1 MPGPASGPCSPWCQG
16 SDVSELPW
24 VKAAAEKQQV
34 DPGRLL
40 EICAEA
46 ALAASEIL
54 YELSGRIFSGE
65 CGPVTVRPLSR
76 PTDVDSRYAFFGG
89 NGYNT
94 SWGYANQYDSV
105 PGVCSHYGQLNPP
118 EIDLGAYPVTSV
130 TLVKIDGV
138 VIPAAEYELRD
149 YKRLLRLRPTAASV
163 PTERFGWPTG
173 QIQDLPD
180 TQPGTFSVT
189 YLYGQPAPAAGQLA
203 AKKLAEYLAL
213 PQLGDNT
220 KYPRRTQTVTRQ
232 GVTAQVSNPMDI
244 LRAGQLGIYEVD
256 SFLLAVNPKKNQR
269 QAAVWSPD
277 LARPRRQANPST
289 S

>member
-1 MPGPASGPCSPWCQG
+1 MAFPASGPCSSWCQG
-16 SDVSELPW
+16 SDVSGLPW

-76 PTDVDSRYAFFGG
+76 PTDLDTRAAWYGG

-94 SWGYANQYDSV
+94 SWGYASQYDSV
-105 PGVCSHYGQLNPP
+105 PGVCSHYGSINPP
-118 EIDLGAYPVTSV
+118 EVDLGAYPVTSV

-138 VIPAAEYELRD
+138 TIPSAEYELRD

-220 KYPRRTQTVTRQ
+220 RYPRRVQTIQRQ

-244 LRAGQLGIYEVD
+244 LKAGQLGIYEVD
-256 SFLLAVNPKKNQR
+256 SWLLAVNPKKLQR

-277 LARPRRQANPST
+277 LGRPRRQANPST